1 VIPGTKGRISI
12 YLAATPRQSIDSIM
26 RALKIGGLDASRMY
40 IKPLSLTKAIPV
52 NSAILVDLQP
62 TEFDIVIMV
71 GGISQPVRS
80 ISLPSEELTWEQKI
94 KMIVSDLERTIKFY
108 ATNNPERPL
117 DLKIPIFVS
126 GELIGKPQYQKIL
139 EEATGRPTMA
149 VGPAFKGLEQFDS
162 GRYMV
167 NMTMVLASPSPGRE
181 MTFPVANLNVL
192 PVPYQPKPI
201 SMTKVVGIPGSVAV
215 AAFVIPMLMMVQS
228 TSTNNGVMQDQVN
241 TINQLINQKT
251 VQKIQIKKE
260 VTELEKKSVS
270 ASLAVTN
277 LNDSLNAIVQSQE
290 IINGDLLLS
299 LSKLSGTINLESIK
313 ETADGLQI
321 SGFAPTSSDIEIYAR
336 TILTYARDLEIS
348 ERFSE
353 STISSMSLVM
363 PSGPPGSSI
372 AKSDTTQQIEFT
384 LTFAREK

>member
-1 VIPGTKGRISI
+1 
-12 YLAATPRQSIDSIM
+12 
-26 RALKIGGLDASRMY
+26 
-40 IKPLSLTKAIPV
+40 
-52 NSAILVDLQP
+52 
-62 TEFDIVIMV
+62 
-71 GGISQPVRS
+71 
-80 ISLPSEELTWEQKI
+80 
-94 KMIVSDLERTIKFY
+94 
-108 ATNNPERPL
+108 
-117 DLKIPIFVS
+117 
-126 GELIGKPQYQKIL
+126 
-139 EEATGRPTMA
+139 
-149 VGPAFKGLEQFDS
+149 
-162 GRYMV
+162 
-167 NMTMVLASPSPGRE
+167 
-181 MTFPVANLNVL
+181 
-192 PVPYQPKPI
+192 
-201 SMTKVVGIPGSVAV
+201 
-215 AAFVIPMLMMVQS
+215 MLMMVQS